1 MPDQRLHIRSAP
13 CRLRLKITLH
23 KQISMS
29 IEFSETDPLTLS
41 IVVPMYNEEENIKHF
56 VKRLVQVIDPLS
68 LNYEILLVDDGS
80 RDRTWEEIQT
90 VEQDYH
96 AVSGIKLARNF
107 GHQAA
112 LLAGLH
118 HSRGQAIISMDGDM
132 QHPPELIPTLLDAWK
147 RGARVVS
154 TSRTYSDTTS
164 VFKKATSSLYYRVFS
179 FLSEVPMKSGQ
190 SDFRLLDRSALEQ
203 LLSIR
208 QSDIFLRGAVSWL
221 KYPETTISFVAED
234 RLHGESKYTL
244 GKMLKFARG
253 GILAFSTKP
262 LQVGIM
268 MGLMTSAFSFAYLIY
283 IIIQY
288 FRGNTVEGWSS
299 TLGLLSLLFGVLF
312 IMLGIVGTYLGRIYI
327 MLQQRPQY
335 LIDEHR
341 SLRKTRPI
349 R

>member
-1 MPDQRLHIRSAP
+1 MNMLTEIQ
-13 CRLRLKITLH
+13 
-23 KQISMS
+23 
-29 IEFSETDPLTLS
+29 ETRAVTLS

-56 VKRLVQVIDPLS
+56 VKRVIQVLDPLA
-68 LNYEILLVDDGS
+68 LEYEILLVDDGS
-80 RDRTWEEIQT
+80 RDRTWNEIQVAEQLFNT
-90 VEQDYH
+90 VR
-96 AVSGIKLARNF
+96 GIRLARNF

-118 HSRGQAIISMDGDM
+118 QARGQAVISMDGDM
-132 QHPPELIPTLLDAWK
+132 QHPPELIPELLKAWK
-147 RGARVVS
+147 NGAHVVS
-154 TSRTYSDTTS
+154 TTRTYNDATSAFKKTTS
-164 VFKKATSSLYYRVFS
+164 NLYYRIFS

-190 SDFRLLDRSALEQ
+190 SDFRLLDRSALQQ

-221 KYPETTISFVAED
+221 NYPETTIPFVAAD
-234 RLHGESKYTL
+234 RLHGESKYSL
-244 GKMLKFARG
+244 GKMLRFARG

-262 LQVGIM
+262 LQIGIM

-283 IIIQY
+283 IIVQY
-288 FRGNTVEGWSS
+288 IRGNTVEGWSS

-335 LIDEHR
+335 VLDESNASGKHEPGSQQER
-341 SLRKTRPI
+341 QNVHTAPV
-349 R
+349 